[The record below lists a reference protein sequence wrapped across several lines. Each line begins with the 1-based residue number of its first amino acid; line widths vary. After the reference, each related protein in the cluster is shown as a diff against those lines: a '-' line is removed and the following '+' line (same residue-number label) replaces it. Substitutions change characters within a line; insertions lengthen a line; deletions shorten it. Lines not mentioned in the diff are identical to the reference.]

1 MVAAKSMAM
10 KSLLPAIAGLIIKG
24 MNTLLEIGV
33 KGVCCADA
41 LNPARMNKA
50 SNMNVLLNI
59 ILVFHFNRVNG
70 ELIVKFH
77 DVIRKNEF

>member
-1 MVAAKSMAM
+1 MAI
-10 KSLLPAIAGLIIKG
+10 KSLLPAIAGLIMNG
-24 MNTLLEIGV
+24 VNTLLDIGV
-33 KGVCCADA
+33 RGVCWAVTF
-41 LNPARMNKA
+41 NPERMNKA

-77 DVIRKNEF
+77 DVIRKYEF

>member
-1 MVAAKSMAM
+1 
-10 KSLLPAIAGLIIKG
+10 
-24 MNTLLEIGV
+24 
-33 KGVCCADA
+33 
-41 LNPARMNKA
+41 MNKA

-59 ILVFHFNRVNG
+59 ILVFNFNRVNG